1 MVSGMTVRALS
12 PKKTRTRLQVT
23 FAVVAE
29 SFVDAGRCT

>member
-1 MVSGMTVRALS
+1 VVSGTTVRALS

-23 FAVVAE
+23 FAVVVE